1 MGAHVRRPQVISSV
15 AHDMARGGI
24 PLRKGTTSD
33 PIRCAILLSGSGSGM
48 HAMVVHQQTK
58 PHCGHITA
66 VVISDQP
73 EATGLIK
80 AERLG
85 IPTHSLPLP
94 EESDRELRRH
104 KHETLVQQLLE
115 QYDIELILLSGYM
128 RLVSAR
134 FVERWAPRILNIHPS
149 LLPSFPGAYA
159 HRDVL
164 AAGVEVSGCTVHYV
178 DAGMDSGEILGQ
190 RRVPVFADDDETTLA
205 ERVKVEEHQL
215 YPKIIDELVTAPQN
229 QV

>member
-1 MGAHVRRPQVISSV
+1 
-15 AHDMARGGI
+15 
-24 PLRKGTTSD
+24 
-33 PIRCAILLSGSGSGM
+33 M

-94 EESDRELRRH
+94 EEPDRELRRH

-149 LLPSFPGAYA
+149 LLPSFPGAHA

-215 YPKIIDELVTAPQN
+215 YPKVIDELVTAPQN